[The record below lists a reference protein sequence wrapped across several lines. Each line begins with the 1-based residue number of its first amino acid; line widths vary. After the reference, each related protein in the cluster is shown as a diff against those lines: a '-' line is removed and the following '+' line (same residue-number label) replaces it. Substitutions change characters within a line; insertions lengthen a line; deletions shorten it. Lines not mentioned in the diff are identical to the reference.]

1 MSSSKNTLLDCGV
14 KGWLLLMLLG
24 LTQMAFAEQG
34 VLTTNVKASFT
45 VTVSPY
51 RVRGTPP
58 EAIGIAGNRP
68 PLSPDKVFPPAL
80 VLHEVKGS
88 PGVFTGMVA
97 FPKGT
102 ARDLSF
108 LILFRV
114 EGLWLREPGSMG
126 VSHVVLLDSA
136 KALQTIALQY
146 DSMGR
151 RFIPLAKGGTV
162 ADDFSAAASLAQSV
176 KQNATAREYNYR
188 SAVALLK
195 SGRVAEAQSVYARF
209 LAASPLGASS
219 RENYDRFPVELAN
232 ALIRGGKPQDAITA
246 LRSVPPKEGS
256 ANYQA
261 EVRIK
266 LGKVLDRNGDVE
278 EARSILADVSKR
290 SGVSSELKD
299 ESTICLAISCGRE
312 TTPTLRERARQ
323 LLKAVTGRTHDK
335 QRRRQ
340 ALIALADIERRSKNQ
355 AGVLASLKEAM
366 SLGTAQQ
373 RLAATV
379 QYLDALYTANN
390 FEALHKTCQWIIDRG
405 EPGSHKA
412 HLLSLDAL
420 ALKRLGRES
429 ESTARFRLL
438 DSAYSSSP
446 YTRYAAIA
454 LSSMQTNNVR
464 PDSLVKGAQSR

>member
-1 MSSSKNTLLDCGV
+1 MSRSKTVLFNYGV
-14 KGWLLLMLLG
+14 KGCLLLMLLG
-24 LTQMAFAEQG
+24 LSQVAVAEQG
-34 VLTTNVKASFT
+34 ILTTNVNATFT

-51 RVRGTPP
+51 KVRGTPP

-68 PLSPDKVFPPAL
+68 PLSPDKVFPPTL

-88 PGVFTGMVA
+88 PGTFTGTMG

-114 EGLWLREPGSMG
+114 EGLWLPEPGSMG

-136 KALQTIALQY
+136 KTVQTVSLGY
-146 DSMGR
+146 DSVAR
-151 RFIPLAKGGTV
+151 RFVPLAKVGTV
-162 ADDFSAAASLAQSV
+162 ADDFSAAASLAQSA
-176 KQNATAREYNYR
+176 KQSAAAREYDYR

-209 LAASPLGASS
+209 LAASPLGAAS
-219 RENYDRFPVELAN
+219 RESYDRFPIERAN
-232 ALIRGGKPQDAITA
+232 ALIRIGKPQDAIIA
-246 LRSVPPKEGS
+246 LRSIPAKEGS

-266 LGKVLDRNGDVE
+266 LGKLLDRNGDVE
-278 EARSILADVSKR
+278 EARSVLADVSRR
-290 SGVSSELKD
+290 SGVSIELKD
-299 ESTICLAISCGRE
+299 ESAIALAVSCGRE

-323 LLKAVTGRTHDK
+323 LLKAVTGKTHDK

-340 ALIALADIERRSKNQ
+340 ALIALADIERRSNNQ

-366 SLGTAQQ
+366 SLGTVQQ

-379 QYLDALYTANN
+379 QYLDALYA
-390 FEALHKTCQWIIDRG
+390 AGDYYLLHRMSQGLIDRG

-420 ALKRLGRES
+420 ALKRLGRDTES
-429 ESTARFRLL
+429 AARFALL
-438 DSAYSSSP
+438 DSAFASSP
-446 YTRYAAIA
+446 YTRYAAIT
-454 LSSMQTNNVR
+454 LSSMPTNSIR
-464 PDSLVKGAQSR
+464 PDSLAKGAQSR